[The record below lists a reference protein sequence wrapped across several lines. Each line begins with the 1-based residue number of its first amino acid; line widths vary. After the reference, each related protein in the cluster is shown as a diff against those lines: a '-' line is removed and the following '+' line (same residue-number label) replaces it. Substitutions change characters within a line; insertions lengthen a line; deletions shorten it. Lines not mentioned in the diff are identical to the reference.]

1 VVDVDFDDIINTLSE
16 TIKTYDFFVDWEKI
30 ENNVNKVEKRLNIL
44 NYLIGKENF
53 KEEFISL
60 LKEYPEVITTF
71 PILIAVRTH
80 SLTVLNNKTMD
91 LETLEFRERKKLS
104 NEDIEKYY
112 KFFKETGLENL
123 LEDRKIKNLV
133 DYVFGVEV
141 GMDTNARKNRIGKL
155 MENIV
160 KKYIEDDLCSKYDNI
175 EYIFQ
180 ATKDKILNKW
190 NINLILDKTDR
201 NFDFAI
207 FNKNKGMLYLIEVN
221 FYSGG
226 GSKLKAT
233 AGEYQTLNE
242 FITDRND
249 KNIKFIWI
257 TDGKGW
263 ETAKNPLKESFNKG
277 VIILNLEMVK
287 NGLLEKIITE

>member
-1 VVDVDFDDIINTLSE
+1 MVDVDFDDIINTLSE

>member
-1 VVDVDFDDIINTLSE
+1 MDFDDIINTLSE

>member
-1 VVDVDFDDIINTLSE
+1 MVDVDFDDIINTLSE

-123 LEDRKIKNLV
+123 LKDRKIKNLV

>member
-1 VVDVDFDDIINTLSE
+1 VDFDDIINTLSE

>member
-16 TIKTYDFFVDWEKI
+16 TIKTYDFFVYWEKI

-160 KKYIEDDLCSKYDNI
+160 KKYIEDDLCSKYDYI

>member
-1 VVDVDFDDIINTLSE
+1 MVDVDFDDIINTLSE

-180 ATKDKILNKW
+180 ATKDRILNKW

>member
-1 VVDVDFDDIINTLSE
+1 VNFDDIINTLSE
-16 TIKTYDFFVDWEKI
+16 TIKTYDFFVDREKI

>member
-1 VVDVDFDDIINTLSE
+1 MVDVDFDDIINTLSE
-16 TIKTYDFFVDWEKI
+16 TIKTYDFFVYWEKI

-123 LEDRKIKNLV
+123 LKDRKIKNLV

-160 KKYIEDDLCSKYDNI
+160 KKYIEDDLCSKYDYI

-277 VIILNLEMVK
+277 VIILNLETVK